1 MRNDELA
8 TNDHLDEMLAL
19 DPLHLAITALG
30 QASVREARCAFR
42 EAVHAYSRTP
52 SAVNAL
58 KVEAAALALRE
69 QQHQRVLAR
78 ERARRVK
85 AWRAS
90 GPGAWRP
97 DVVSL
102 TVVGFVPQEVLASG
116 DQV

>member
-8 TNDHLDEMLAL
+8 TNDRLDEMLAL

-42 EAVHAYSRTP
+42 EAVHAYSLRP

-69 QQHQRVLAR
+69 QQHKRVLAR
-78 ERARRVK
+78 ERARC
-85 AWRAS
+85 AES
-90 GPGAWRP
+90 
-97 DVVSL
+97 DSVSL
-102 TVVGFVPQEVLASG
+102 TVVGFVPREVLASG